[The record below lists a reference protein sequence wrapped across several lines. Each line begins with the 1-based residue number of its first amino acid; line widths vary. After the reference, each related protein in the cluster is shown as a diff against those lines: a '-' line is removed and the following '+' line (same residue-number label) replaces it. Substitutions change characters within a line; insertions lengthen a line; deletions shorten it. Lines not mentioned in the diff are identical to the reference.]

1 MSNFK
6 SKIILCCITPT
17 VLKEE
22 IDENSLHNI
31 FKIFGTVE
39 KILIFEKNVLVKAFI
54 EMEKFSDIPKILE
67 ELDDAQYNIGKINAY
82 LSKKSFL
89 KAVPFVKKNEKNGS
103 SGFKQFDQQ
112 KFGNHYHGENFR
124 SFEGNHFES
133 FEGNNFRSFQG
144 NNFEGFEGTYGNEFD
159 KQNYDNN
166 FEKKKFLNDYENTKN
181 VNKNENHSKTDSFG
195 KEEQDKV
202 NFNENFKNNLNLNR
216 NFSNF
221 QKSYNSFGN
230 INLDQRYFYHNNPQ
244 FNTFQNFGRNN
255 NFRKINSLSSFDNF
269 SKFEK
274 NKKEKG
280 KVLIINRINIEKLNC
295 KMMMN
300 LFGCFGNVKKII
312 LNKKN
317 SYCLVEMENNHQ
329 ANLCLKSLKKLKFFE
344 NDIRIKISNYPF
356 LNLKSLEKDQPPN
369 VEFFYGHKRFFR
381 YKNNLHIKVN
391 PPSNQLHITSISKE
405 INCFFLYEL
414 ISQINE
420 PEKIIRLKKKG
431 STNSPMFLVFFGSV
445 GESMEVLSVI
455 HNENLNGKIL
465 KVSFS
470 HTKL

>member
-22 IDENSLHNI
+22 INEDSLYDI
-31 FKIFGTVE
+31 FKIYGVVE

-54 EMEKFSDIPKILE
+54 EMEKYISIPKILE

-89 KAVPFVKKNEKNGS
+89 KAVPFMRNKKN
-103 SGFKQFDQQ
+103 GF
-112 KFGNHYHGENFR
+112 
-124 SFEGNHFES
+124 S
-133 FEGNNFRSFQG
+133 
-144 NNFEGFEGTYGNEFD
+144 
-159 KQNYDNN
+159 
-166 FEKKKFLNDYENTKN
+166 
-181 VNKNENHSKTDSFG
+181 NKNESDKGRDSDSFCN
-195 KEEQDKV
+195 EEQDKV
-202 NFNENFKNNLNLNR
+202 NFNENFNNNLFIGR
-216 NFSNF
+216 NFNGF
-221 QKSYNSFGN
+221 NNKNGVSYDSFGD
-230 INLDQRYFYHNNPQ
+230 INLDQRYFFHKQISNHQ
-244 FNTFQNFGRNN
+244 FNTFQNFGRMN
-255 NFRKINSLSSFDNF
+255 NFKNINSLSSFDNF

-274 NKKEKG
+274 KKEKG
-280 KVLIINRINIEKLNC
+280 KVLIVNRINIEKLNC
-295 KMMMN
+295 KMIMN

-317 SYCLVEMENNHQ
+317 SYCLVEMENKHQ
-329 ANLCLKSLKKLKFFE
+329 ASLCLKLLKKLKFFDTE
-344 NDIRIKISNYPF
+344 IRIKISNYPF
-356 LNLKSLEKDQPPN
+356 LNLKSLEKDQPIN
-369 VEFFYGHKRFFR
+369 IEYLYGHKRYFR
-381 YKNNLHIKVN
+381 YKNNLNIKVN

-405 INCFFLYEL
+405 INSLYLYEL

-431 STNSPMFLVFFGSV
+431 STNSPMFLVFFDNIGS
-445 GESMEVLSVI
+445 SMEVLSVI